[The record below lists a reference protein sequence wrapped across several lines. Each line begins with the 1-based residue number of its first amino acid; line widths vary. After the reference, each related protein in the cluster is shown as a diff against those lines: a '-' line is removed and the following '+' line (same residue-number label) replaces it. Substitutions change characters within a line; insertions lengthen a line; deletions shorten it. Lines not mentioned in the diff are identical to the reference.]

1 MSGGTADEDR
11 LCHATLAVACDIAC
25 DFAAAGGVSDM
36 DCIPEIQVV
45 SHRRGVSGI
54 VGHVMSI
61 ADLAGAT
68 MAASVVSD
76 NPVAFAEEE
85 QHLVIPI
92 VGRER
97 PPMMKDDRLRV
108 LGTPIL
114 VENFD
119 AVFGGDESHVM
130 LLSRYGLSSAT
141 PSRCV
146 RPSWLMVRSAA
157 GGPSNPIW
165 RAENYAARLEAACA
179 GLL

>member
-1 MSGGTADEDR
+1 
-11 LCHATLAVACDIAC
+11 
-25 DFAAAGGVSDM
+25 M

-119 AVFGGDESHVM
+119 AVFGGDESHGDAPFTLWVVKRYRFTVCPSV
-130 LLSRYGLSSAT
+130 LGDGPLSGRWPLE
-141 PSRCV
+141 
-146 RPSWLMVRSAA
+146 
-157 GGPSNPIW
+157 SNL
-165 RAENYAARLEAACA
+165 AS
-179 GLL
+179 